1 MAATMESDPAD
12 QQAVVEPCTG
22 QAVGGNR
29 TSTRTLGYVA
39 CSERC
44 PQWIGA
50 AAVLVLGDLRE
61 TTLISVGRGP
71 SSGQMHPVAKKD
83 RPAKWKAAA
92 RQQRSRWLQSS
103 QALCESSFEHA
114 FAPKLAS
121 PGALRPASDRRS
133 GASLL
138 Q

>member
-1 MAATMESDPAD
+1 MRPASAALDKNTDRKRAGINTAGVAITPDGSRAYITNAGSMSMSVIDTATNTVT
-12 QQAVVEPCTG
+12 ATVV
-22 QAVGGNR
+22 VGVN
-29 TSTRTLGYVA
+29 SLGIA
-39 CSERC
+39 
-44 PQWIGA
+44 
-50 AAVLVLGDLRE
+50 
-61 TTLISVGRGP
+61 IS
-71 SSGQMHPVAKKD
+71 PVAKKD

-92 RQQRSRWLQSS
+92 RQQRPRWLQSS